1 MAALTS
7 MANERI
13 KAVTMPK
20 WGLSMTRGKIV
31 EWLVAEGD
39 AVSDGAGLVDV
50 ETDKTTGTVEA
61 SVEGVLRRIVA
72 GPGREVPVGGTIAL
86 VAPAEVP
93 DADLDAA
100 AADAADRLASGE
112 VEAPVGPAVAS
123 VEVEGRSI
131 AYASLGDGPDV
142 TVLVHGYGGDKN
154 SWLFV
159 EEPLA
164 QHGTVHALDLPGH
177 GSSDKDV
184 GDASLE
190 LLARSVLGF
199 LDALGI
205 DRAHLVGHSLGGAVV
220 LAAAADAPGRVRSLT
235 LVAPAGFGP
244 DIDAAYFHEFATAK
258 ARRPLQALL
267 GRLFFDQK
275 LVTRQLVEDVL
286 RYKRLD
292 GVDAALTALMGTLLD
307 GDRQAIDAG
316 PLLERAS
323 VEVPVVIVWGKED
336 RLLPPPASADLEGRA
351 RVHLLDGVGHM
362 AHLERPDAVLR
373 AAEEAAAGR

>member
-1 MAALTS
+1 MAD
-7 MANERI
+7 ERI

-20 WGLSMTRGKIV
+20 WGLSMTKGKIV

-39 AVSDGAGLVDV
+39 AVSGGASLVDV
-50 ETDKTTGTVEA
+50 ETDKTTGTVES
-61 SVEGVLRRIVA
+61 SVEGLVRRIVA

-93 DADLDAA
+93 EADLDTAA
-100 AADAADRLASGE
+100 AEAADRLASGQ
-112 VEAPVGPAVAS
+112 VEAPEGPAVAS
-123 VEVEGRSI
+123 VEVDGRSI

-159 EEPLA
+159 QEPLA
-164 QHGTVHALDLPGH
+164 QRGAVLALDLPGH
-177 GSSDKDV
+177 GGSDKDV
-184 GDASLE
+184 GDASLA

-205 DRAHLVGHSLGGAVV
+205 ERAHLVGHSLGGTVV
-220 LAAAADAPGRVRSLT
+220 LAVAADAPGRVRSLT

-244 DIDAAYFHEFATAK
+244 AIDAGYVHEFATAK

-267 GRLFFDQK
+267 GRLFFDQQ
-275 LVTRQLVEDVL
+275 LVTRQLVEDLL
-286 RYKRLD
+286 RYKRID
-292 GVDAALTALMGTLLD
+292 GVEAALTALMGTLLD

-323 VEVPVVIVWGKED
+323 LEVPVVIVWGSED
-336 RLLPPPASADLEGRA
+336 RLLPTPAPAQLGDRA
-351 RVHLLDGVGHM
+351 RTHLLERVGHM
-362 AHLERPDAVLR
+362 AHLEKPDAVLR
-373 AAEEAAAGR
+373 AAEEAATGR

>member
-1 MAALTS
+1 MTD
-7 MANERI
+7 ERI

-20 WGLSMTRGKIV
+20 WGLSMTKGKIV

-39 AVSDGAGLVDV
+39 SVTGGADLVDV
-50 ETDKTTGTVEA
+50 ETDKTTGTVESA
-61 SVEGVLRRIVA
+61 VEGVVRRIVA

-100 AADAADRLASGE
+100 AADAAARLASGQ
-112 VEAPVGPAVAS
+112 VEAPEGPTVAS
-123 VEVEGRSI
+123 VQVDGRSI

-159 EEPLA
+159 QEPLA
-164 QHGTVHALDLPGH
+164 QRGTVLALDLPGH
-177 GSSDKDV
+177 GGSDKDV
-184 GDASLE
+184 GDASLS

-199 LDALGI
+199 LDALQI
-205 DRAHLVGHSLGGAVV
+205 DRAHLVGHSLGAAVV
-220 LAAAADAPGRVRSLT
+220 LAATASAPGRVRSLT

-244 DIDAAYFHEFATAK
+244 DIDAGYFHEFATAK

-275 LVTRQLVEDVL
+275 LVTRQLVEDLL

-292 GVDAALTALMGTLLD
+292 GVDDALTALMGTLLD

-323 VEVPVVIVWGKED
+323 TEVPVVIVWGSED
-336 RLLPPPASADLEGRA
+336 RLLPPPPEASLGGQAQIRLLE
-351 RVHLLDGVGHM
+351 GVGHM

-373 AAEEAAAGR
+373 AAEEVAAGR

>member
-1 MAALTS
+1 MAD
-7 MANERI
+7 ERI

-20 WGLSMTRGKIV
+20 WGLSMTKGKIV

-39 AVSDGAGLVDV
+39 TVSGGASLVDV
-50 ETDKTTGTVEA
+50 ETDKTTGTVESA
-61 SVEGVLRRIVA
+61 VEGVVRRIVA

-93 DADLDAA
+93 EADLDAA

-112 VEAPVGPAVAS
+112 VEAPEGPAVAS
-123 VEVEGRSI
+123 VEVDGRSI
-131 AYASLGDGPDV
+131 AYASLGDGPEV

-159 EEPLA
+159 QEPLA
-164 QHGTVHALDLPGH
+164 QRGTVHALDLPGH
-177 GSSDKDV
+177 GGSDKDV
-184 GDASLE
+184 GGASLE
-190 LLARSVLGF
+190 LLARGVLGF
-199 LDALGI
+199 LDALEV
-205 DRAHLVGHSLGGAVV
+205 DRAHLVGHSLGGTVS
-220 LAAAADAPGRVRSLT
+220 LAAAASAPRRVRSLT

-244 DIDAAYFHEFATAK
+244 DIDAGYFHEFATAK
-258 ARRPLQALL
+258 ARRPLQGLL

-275 LVTRQLVEDVL
+275 LVTRQLVEDLL

-292 GVDAALTALMGTLLD
+292 GVDDALTALMGTLLD

-316 PLLERAS
+316 PLLQRAS
-323 VEVPVVIVWGKED
+323 AEVPVVIVWGSED
-336 RLLPPPASADLEGRA
+336 RLLPPPPEA
-351 RVHLLDGVGHM
+351 RFGGHARIHLLDGVGHM

-373 AAEEAAAGR
+373 AAEEVAAGR

>member
-1 MAALTS
+1 MAD
-7 MANERI
+7 ERI
-13 KAVTMPK
+13 KTVTMPK
-20 WGLSMTRGKIV
+20 WGLSMTKGKIV

-39 AVSDGAGLVDV
+39 EVSGGAGLVDV
-50 ETDKTTGTVEA
+50 ETDKTTGTVESSA
-61 SVEGVLRRIVA
+61 EGVVRRIVA

-86 VAPAEVP
+86 LAPAEVAE
-93 DADLDAA
+93 ADLDAA
-100 AADAADRLASGE
+100 AAEAADRLASGE
-112 VEAPVGPAVAS
+112 VEAPVGPAVSS
-123 VEVEGRSI
+123 VSVEGRSI
-131 AYASLGDGPDV
+131 AFASLGDGSDV

-159 EEPLA
+159 QEPMA
-164 QHGTVHALDLPGH
+164 QRGSVHALDLPGH
-177 GSSDKDV
+177 GGSDKDV
-184 GDASLE
+184 GDASLD

-205 DRAHLVGHSLGGAVV
+205 DQAHLVGHSLGGAVA
-220 LAAAADAPGRVRSLT
+220 LAAAVAAPGRVRSMT

-244 DIDAAYFHEFATAK
+244 DIDAGYLRDFATVN

-275 LVTRQLVEDVL
+275 LVTRQLVEDLL

-292 GVDAALTALMGTLLD
+292 GVDAALTALLPTLLD

-323 VEVPVVIVWGKED
+323 RDVPVVIVWGTED
-336 RLLPPPASADLEGRA
+336 RLLPPPTQAGVVGPA
-351 RVHLLDGVGHM
+351 RVHLVEAVGHM
-362 AHLERPDAVLR
+362 VHLEQPDAVLR
-373 AAEEAAAGR
+373 AAAEAATEG

>member
-1 MAALTS
+1 MPD
-7 MANERI
+7 ERI

-20 WGLSMTRGKIV
+20 WGLSMTKGKIV

-39 AVSDGAGLVDV
+39 EVSGGANLVDV
-50 ETDKTTGTVEA
+50 ETDKTTGTVES
-61 SVEGVLRRIVA
+61 SVEGVVRRIVA

-86 VAPAEVP
+86 VAPAEVAE
-93 DADLDAA
+93 ADLDAA
-100 AADAADRLASGE
+100 AAEAADRLASGE
-112 VEAPVGPAVAS
+112 VEAPTGPAVSS
-123 VEVEGRSI
+123 VSIEGRSI
-131 AYASLGDGPDV
+131 ACASLGDGPEV

-159 EEPLA
+159 QEPMA
-164 QHGTVHALDLPGH
+164 RRGAVHALDLPGH
-177 GSSDKDV
+177 GGSDKDM

-190 LLARSVLGF
+190 LLARAVLGF
-199 LDALGI
+199 LDVLGI

-220 LAAAADAPGRVRSLT
+220 LSAAVAAPERVRSIT

-244 DIDAAYFHEFATAK
+244 DIDAGYVRDFATVN

-292 GVDAALTALMGTLLD
+292 GVDAALTALLPTLLD

-323 VEVPVVIVWGKED
+323 VDVPVVIVWGSED
-336 RLLPPPASADLEGRA
+336 RLLPPPMEAGASGQA
-351 RVHLLDGVGHM
+351 RVHLVEGVGHM
-362 AHLERPDAVLR
+362 VHLERPDAVLQA
-373 AAEEAAAGR
+373 AAEAATGS